1 MPAGFGYEL
10 GGMAREEAQTT
21 NTTGIIFVLCL
32 VFVYLLLSAQYESYL
47 LPLAVLLSI
56 PCGLL
61 GSFLFV
67 NGFSA
72 LGSIP
77 ALKMVLGTM
86 SNDIYMQIALIMLMG
101 LLAKNAILI
110 VEFALDRRK
119 QGMSISW
126 AAVLGASARL
136 RPILMTSLA
145 MIIGLLPLMFA
156 FGVGAHGN
164 RTLGASALNRWNG
177 IAWTKAKW
185 NLKLNSILLL
195 NDKMI
200 MKKQIIGIVCVAA
213 MMSSCHIYKSYDRPE
228 TIDASGIYR
237 DPVSPTDT
245 LATTDTTNMGN
256 LPWQEVFRD
265 AKLQALIEEG
275 LANNVDLQAAALRV
289 EEAKVMLTA
298 AKLSYLPSINLAPQG
313 TATSMDGGN
322 YVKAYTLPVAASWE
336 LDFFGKILNTKRGQ
350 KVAYLQSQYSEQATR
365 SQIICGIANTY
376 YSLLMLDRQVE
387 ITSQTVDIYKE
398 NVRTM
403 EAMKIAGM
411 TTEAAVAQMR
421 AAYHQ
426 VQASL
431 LDLQRQ
437 VRETEN
443 SLCVLLAKTPQPID
457 RNTLDEQVMPEDLT
471 VGVPLQLLENRPD
484 VKIAEMTLASAYYTT
499 NQARAA
505 FYPGLNITATAGW
518 TNGSNISVANPAEF
532 MFQALASLAQPIF
545 NNGKLVANLKVSKAE
560 EEIARM
566 NYQQTILEAGE
577 EVSNALRLYDTQ
589 DKKLQHDRQQVDQ
602 LDKAVTYTKALFQSG
617 DATYL
622 EILTAQQNLLS
633 AQLTEVSDNMQRIQA
648 VVSLYSALGGGRE

>member
-1 MPAGFGYEL
+1 
-10 GGMAREEAQTT
+10 
-21 NTTGIIFVLCL
+21 
-32 VFVYLLLSAQYESYL
+32 
-47 LPLAVLLSI
+47 
-56 PCGLL
+56 
-61 GSFLFV
+61 
-67 NGFSA
+67 
-72 LGSIP
+72 
-77 ALKMVLGTM
+77 
-86 SNDIYMQIALIMLMG
+86 
-101 LLAKNAILI
+101 
-110 VEFALDRRK
+110 
-119 QGMSISW
+119 
-126 AAVLGASARL
+126 
-136 RPILMTSLA
+136 
-145 MIIGLLPLMFA
+145 
-156 FGVGAHGN
+156 
-164 RTLGASALNRWNG
+164 
-177 IAWTKAKW
+177 
-185 NLKLNSILLL
+185 
-195 NDKMI
+195 

-275 LANNVDLQAAALRV
+275 LANNVDMQAAALRV
-289 EEAKVMLTA
+289 KEAKVMLTA

-313 TATSMDGGN
+313 TATSMDGGS

-350 KVAYLQSQYSEQATR
+350 KVAYLQSQYSEQAVR
-365 SQIICGIANTY
+365 SQIICGIANMY

-421 AAYHQ
+421 AAYSQ

-443 SLCVLLAKTPQPID
+443 SLCVLLAKAPQPID

-505 FYPGLNITATAGW
+505 FYPGLNITGTAGW
-518 TNGSNISVANPAEF
+518 TNGSGISVANPAEF

-566 NYQQTILEAGE
+566 NYQQTILEAGQ
-577 EVSNALRLYDTQ
+577 EVSDALYLYDTQ
-589 DKKLQHDRQQVDQ
+589 NKKLIQDRNQVDQ
-602 LDKAVTYTKALFQSG
+602 LDKAVIYTKALFQSG
-617 DATYL
+617 DATYS
-622 EILTAQQNLLS
+622 EILTAQQSLLS
-633 AQLTEVSDNMQRIQA
+633 AQLTEVSDNFQRMQA
-648 VVSLYSALGGGRE
+648 VINLYSALGGGRQ